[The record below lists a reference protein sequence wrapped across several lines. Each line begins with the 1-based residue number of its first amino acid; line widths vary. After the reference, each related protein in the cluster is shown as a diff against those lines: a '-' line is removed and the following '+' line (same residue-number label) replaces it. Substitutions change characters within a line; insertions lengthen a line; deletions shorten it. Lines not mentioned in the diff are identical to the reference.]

1 MTPVRNSLRTRMPE
15 KASAVVLAFFMPKK
29 PCAFGIYFKKGGIR
43 MKRRTYRH
51 LRKRMSKPAVRK
63 QQIMRK
69 EAKKLAK
76 YPLKTAYIHP
86 ARLKQAR
93 KRGA

>member
-1 MTPVRNSLRTRMPE
+1 
-15 KASAVVLAFFMPKK
+15 
-29 PCAFGIYFKKGGIR
+29 

-76 YPLKTAYIHP
+76 YPLKPLYVYPT
-86 ARLKQAR
+86 RLREAR

>member
-1 MTPVRNSLRTRMPE
+1 
-15 KASAVVLAFFMPKK
+15 
-29 PCAFGIYFKKGGIR
+29 
-43 MKRRTYRH
+43 MKRRIYRH

-76 YPLKTAYIHP
+76 YPLKTVYIHP

>member
-1 MTPVRNSLRTRMPE
+1 
-15 KASAVVLAFFMPKK
+15 
-29 PCAFGIYFKKGGIR
+29 
-43 MKRRTYRH
+43 MKRRTHRY

-76 YPLKTAYIHP
+76 YPLKATHVSYVWL
-86 ARLKQAR
+86 RQAR
-93 KRGA
+93 NRGA

>member
-1 MTPVRNSLRTRMPE
+1 
-15 KASAVVLAFFMPKK
+15 
-29 PCAFGIYFKKGGIR
+29 
-43 MKRRTYRH
+43 MKRRTHRY